1 MMKQNLNPTTV
12 TLNDSPYNYQPWYSS
27 KSFEALSS
35 LSHLTELLKG
45 PVPTLTETQQKDMIQ
60 YQLRNAISNTLSIYV
75 HTMGVESA
83 IHDDTDIIMRFG
95 FNGLLNRSISYEL
108 QYTHPTD
115 GRNPVRSFC
124 DGNPDSQRKNV
135 PDNNRDLDDF
145 CKEVI
150 LEDIL
155 REFSGFVLL
164 YRQMCRPE
172 SGTASDGSASEDDAD
187 PDGVNDNDGLD
198 RKARPPNK

>member
-95 FNGLLNRSISYEL
+95 FTWAVE
-108 QYTHPTD
+108 
-115 GRNPVRSFC
+115 
-124 DGNPDSQRKNV
+124 
-135 PDNNRDLDDF
+135 
-145 CKEVI
+145 
-150 LEDIL
+150 
-155 REFSGFVLL
+155 
-164 YRQMCRPE
+164 PE
-172 SGTASDGSASEDDAD
+172 HQ
-187 PDGVNDNDGLD
+187 L
-198 RKARPPNK
+198 

>member
-1 MMKQNLNPTTV
+1 MMKQNLNRPTITIS
-12 TLNDSPYNYQPWYSS
+12 DSPYNYQPWYSS

-35 LSHLTELLKG
+35 LSHLAELLKG
-45 PVPTLTETQQKDMIQ
+45 PMPTLTEKQRKDMIQ
-60 YQLRNAISNTLSIYV
+60 FHLSNAITNTLSIYV
-75 HTMGVESA
+75 RTMGVESA
-83 IHDDTDIIMRFG
+83 IHDDADIIMRFG

-135 PDNNRDLDDF
+135 PDNSRDLDDL
-145 CKEVI
+145 CKEAI

-164 YRQMCRPE
+164 YRQMCCPE
-172 SGTASDGSASEDDAD
+172 SGAAYDGSAYDDDTD
-187 PDGVNDNDGLD
+187 PDRVNDNDGFD
-198 RKARPPNK
+198 CKARPPNK

>member
-1 MMKQNLNPTTV
+1 MMKQNLNPPTV

-35 LSHLTELLKG
+35 LSHLAELLKG
-45 PVPTLTETQQKDMIQ
+45 SVPTLTETKQKDMIQ
-60 YQLRNAISNTLSIYV
+60 YNLRNAISNTLSIYV
-75 HTMGVESA
+75 RTMGVESA

-115 GRNPVRSFC
+115 GRTPVRSFC
-124 DGNPDSQRKNV
+124 DGKTDTRRRNV
-135 PDNNRDLDDF
+135 LDNNRDLDDLYT
-145 CKEVI
+145 EAI
-150 LEDIL
+150 LEDIF
-155 REFSGFVLL
+155 REFTGFVLL
-164 YRQMCRPE
+164 YRQMCYPE
-172 SGTASDGSASEDDAD
+172 SGVASDGSASEDDAD
-187 PDGVNDNDGLD
+187 PDRVNDNDGLD